1 MAHGARLLTITA
13 LDHEGHV
20 PFLWRISP
28 DAA

>member
-1 MAHGARLLTITA
+1 MAHGARPLTITA

-20 PFLWRISP
+20 PFLCRMSR